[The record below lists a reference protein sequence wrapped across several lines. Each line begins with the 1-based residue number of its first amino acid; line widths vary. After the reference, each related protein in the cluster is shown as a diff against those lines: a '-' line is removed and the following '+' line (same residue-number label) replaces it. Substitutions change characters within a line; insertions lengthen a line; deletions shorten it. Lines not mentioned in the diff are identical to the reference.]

1 MKTFV
6 VLVALS
12 ATVLAA
18 GSAAAHPRKARVPPT
33 PAPYAGVHPEVR
45 AMIESN
51 KRSPYIPNAGL
62 YEWRQSMD
70 THTGVP
76 PGVSGA
82 TQANPWVNRMQH
94 RAASGMRW

>member
-1 MKTFV
+1 MKHIVT
-6 VLVALS
+6 LLALT
-12 ATVLAA
+12 ALAVSS
-18 GSAAAHPRKARVPPT
+18 GSALAHPRKARIIAVP
-33 PAPYAGVHPEVR
+33 AEYAGVHPEVR

-51 KRSPYIPNAGL
+51 KRSPYVPNAYL

-82 TQANPWVNRMQH
+82 IQANPWVDRMQF
-94 RAASGMRW
+94 RRASGMR

>member
-1 MKTFV
+1 MKR
-6 VLVALS
+6 VLTLLALTALAVSSTS
-12 ATVLAA
+12 A
-18 GSAAAHPRKARVPPT
+18 SAHPRKARAAVT
-33 PAPYAGVHPEVR
+33 PAAYSGVHPEVR

-51 KRSPYIPNAGL
+51 KRSPFIPNIGL

-82 TQANPWVNRMQH
+82 TQANPWVDRMQH
-94 RAASGMRW
+94 RRASGMR

>member
-1 MKTFV
+1 MKRCLTLLALTAMV
-6 VLVALS
+6 VS
-12 ATVLAA
+12 S
-18 GSAAAHPRKARVPPT
+18 GSAFAHPRKARVAAT
-33 PAPYAGVHPEVR
+33 PAAYAGVHPEVR

-51 KRSPYIPNAGL
+51 KRSPYIPNIGL

-82 TQANPWVNRMQH
+82 TQANPWVNRMQY
-94 RAASGMRW
+94 RPASGMRW